1 MLEKYTDKDVLTVK
15 EVQSIIRTGR
25 NSTYKLLRDNRI
37 KHICVGKKIYV
48 PKKCLIDFLQGDN

>member
-25 NSTYKLLRDNRI
+25 NSTYKLLSGNCI

-48 PKKCLIDFLQGDN
+48 PKK